1 MHTPFRSTTRQSCY
15 ARNIP
20 VTNDTRAHLVAEVAS
35 EVGEFQSAV
44 DVVDEAAATRLG
56 INRTDLRVLGVLFRR
71 GPMAVGQ
78 LARIAGLSPGAM
90 TVAIDRLERA
100 GYARRV
106 PAPEDRRSILV
117 EITRKGRSRSEQIY
131 GPIGREGV
139 ASLERYS
146 DPELALLRDF
156 LRAARELQERHA
168 ARIAAGHEARGS
180 ARRGHRP
187 SAARE
192 SGTATRHPAVSPG

>member
-1 MHTPFRSTTRQSCY
+1 MHTPFSCNTRQSCY

-100 GYARRV
+100 GYARRGA
-106 PAPEDRRSILV
+106 AP
-117 EITRKGRSRSEQIY
+117 Q
-131 GPIGREGV
+131 GP
-139 ASLERYS
+139 
-146 DPELALLRDF
+146 
-156 LRAARELQERHA
+156 
-168 ARIAAGHEARGS
+168 
-180 ARRGHRP
+180 RGH
-187 SAARE
+187 
-192 SGTATRHPAVSPG
+192 PGRITPQGR